1 MCRFELQIFNY
12 IMSTNLK
19 LEKKILS
26 SDLKATGK
34 NTKEKVENTYTEELF
49 FSICAPIGSLK
60 EDAIIKLKEQLENTY
75 KYTVKIIKVS
85 DYIEELK
92 TRDFIALPGKTEIFS
107 KYSFMIEMGNA
118 IRNKFTSQILT
129 ELAIAEIHADRA
141 STLGDKHLLDS
152 EYKSRRFCYIFDS
165 LKNIDELRLLRSV
178 YTDNFYQFS
187 IFSPLDERIENL
199 ISKGFSQPE
208 AEEIISI
215 DEYQNTEDGQNV
227 RGTFVQSDFFLRISN
242 ENIIKLAAKLE
253 RYLNLIFESKVVT
266 PTIEETSMFYARSAA
281 NNSSCLSRQVGASIT
296 DTKGNLLSTGW
307 NDVPKFG
314 GNLYRDSDTSDDRC
328 FLKGHCTNDKEK
340 DILAENIAEILLN
353 ESGIKEMFNE
363 NEVFN
368 ITKFDDFKSKIR
380 NSKVKDLIEY
390 SRSVH
395 AEMHAIILGSQIT
408 GSQMVNGKL
417 FCTTYPCHN
426 CARHII
432 LAGIKDVYYIEPY
445 VKSLCLKLHNDS
457 ITENEKETE
466 KVRILIF
473 DGVSPRKYQIFFTN
487 FGERKNKRGNLHI
500 KQLDTIKPKSTKS
513 LQALPELERQAIH
526 SLREYGLIKD

>member
-1 MCRFELQIFNY
+1 
-12 IMSTNLK
+12 MSTNLK
-19 LEKKILS
+19 LEKNILS
-26 SDLKATGK
+26 AEIQATGK
-34 NTKEKVENTYTEELF
+34 NTKEKVENTFTEELF

-60 EDAIIKLKEQLENTY
+60 EDAIKNLKEQLEKTY
-75 KYTVKIIKVS
+75 NYTVIKIKIS

-92 TRDFIALPGKTEIFS
+92 TKDFMPLPGKTEIFS

-118 IRNKFTSQILT
+118 IRTQYTSQILT
-129 ELAIAEIHADRA
+129 ELAIAEIHSERA
-141 STLGDKHLLDS
+141 LTVGENHLVDS
-152 EYKSRRFCYIFDS
+152 AYKSRRFCYIFDS

-187 IFSPLDERIENL
+187 IFSPSDERIENL
-199 ISKGFSQPE
+199 ICKGFSQPE
-208 AEEIISI
+208 AEEIIKI
-215 DEYQNTEDGQNV
+215 DEYQNSEDGQNV
-227 RGTFVQSDFFLRISN
+227 RGTFVESDFFLRISKDN
-242 ENIIKLAAKLE
+242 NIRLEEKIE

-296 DTKGNLLSTGW
+296 DVNGNLLSTGW

-314 GNLYRDSDTSDDRC
+314 GNLYRDNDINDDRC
-328 FLKGHCTNDKEK
+328 FLKGYCTNDKEK
-340 DILAENIAEILLN
+340 DFLVENIAQILLN
-353 ESGIKEMFNE
+353 DSGIKEMFNE
-363 NEVFN
+363 NGVFN
-368 ITKFDDFKSKIR
+368 IKKFDDFKSKIR

-408 GSQMVNGKL
+408 GSQMVNGNL
-417 FCTTYPCHN
+417 YCTTYPCHN

-432 LAGIKDVYYIEPY
+432 LSGIKVVYYIEPY

-487 FGERKNKRGNLHI
+487 FTDRKNKKGDLNI
-500 KQLDTIKPKSTKS
+500 KELKIIKPKSTKS

-526 SLREYGLIKD
+526 SLKEYGLLKD